1 LRAIVVG
8 FCLGPIAEMME
19 MMMSE
24 LERWQTRFAGPGYLF
39 GTEPNAFLKSHA
51 HLLRPGQKA
60 LSVADGEGRNGVWLA
75 EQGLDV
81 RSFDFSPVA
90 VAKARDLARQRGVT
104 LETEV
109 ADLFSWPWPIAA
121 FDVIA
126 AIFFQF
132 AGPDTRD
139 AVFAGIKRALKPGG
153 LLLMEG
159 YHVRQLGFGTGG
171 PSDVANLW
179 TRELLVRAFGDF
191 SSIAITE
198 QDRALAEG
206 HHHVGM
212 SALVDFVGTK

>member
-1 LRAIVVG
+1 R
-8 FCLGPIAEMME
+8 
-19 MMMSE
+19 S
-24 LERWQTRFAGPGYLF
+24 Q
-39 GTEPNAFLKSHA
+39 A
-51 HLLRPGQKA
+51 HRLRPGQKA

-81 RSFDFSPVA
+81 QTFDFSPQA
-90 VAKARDLARQRGVT
+90 VAKARELAKQRGVA
-104 LETEV
+104 LKTEV
-109 ADLFSWPWPIAA
+109 ADLFARTWPTAE

-139 AVFAGIKRALKPGG
+139 GVFAGIKKALKPGG

-159 YHVRQLGFGTGG
+159 YHVRQIAFGTGG
-171 PSDVANLW
+171 PSNVANLW
-179 TRELLVRAFGDF
+179 TRELLARAFADF
-191 SSIAITE
+191 SSIQIIE
-198 QDRALAEG
+198 QDRELAEG

>member
-1 LRAIVVG
+1 
-8 FCLGPIAEMME
+8 
-19 MMMSE
+19 MMSE
-24 LERWQTRFAGPGYLF
+24 LERWQTRFAGPDYFF
-39 GTEPNAFLKSHA
+39 GTEPNAFLKNQA

-81 RSFDFSPVA
+81 RSFDFSPLA
-90 VAKARDLARQRGVT
+90 VVKARDLARQRGVT
-104 LETEV
+104 LKTEV
-109 ADLFSWPWPIAA
+109 ADLFTWPWPTAA

-139 AVFAGIKRALKPGG
+139 AVFAGIKQALKPGG

-179 TRELLVRAFGDF
+179 TPELLVRAFGDF

>member
-1 LRAIVVG
+1 
-8 FCLGPIAEMME
+8 
-19 MMMSE
+19 MSE
-24 LERWQTRFAGPGYLF
+24 FERWETRFAAPGYLF
-39 GTEPNAFLKSHA
+39 GTEPNAFLKSQA

-81 RSFDFSPVA
+81 RSFDFSPQA
-90 VAKARDLARQRGVT
+90 VAKARELAKQRGVT
-104 LETEV
+104 LRTEV
-109 ADLFSWPWPIAA
+109 ADLFTWTWPTAE

-139 AVFAGIKRALKPGG
+139 GVFAGIKTALKPGG

-159 YHVRQLGFGTGG
+159 YHRRQLEFGTGG
-171 PSDVANLW
+171 PADAANLW
-179 TRELLVRAFGDF
+179 TRDLLERAFSDF
-191 SSIAITE
+191 SSVQITE
-198 QDRALAEG
+198 EDRELAEG

-212 SALVDFVGTK
+212 SALVDFVGRK